1 MIDRPQRLAA
11 RIFVI
16 TYFLSLLVI
25 GVAFSRF
32 YAPYLVW
39 ENGEE
44 TARRFISHERSIR
57 IYIAGAFFYGA
68 TVIVQ
73 LTALY
78 VILRRVNRGIAL
90 FAAFSRLIYVF
101 LWFVLVL
108 DLFCALRL
116 VGGAGSLRAFGPDG
130 LAALA
135 GSQLDSSRD
144 AYYIGMVFNAL
155 GLALFA
161 SVFFQSR
168 YIPRALAF
176 WGILTSLYEGFCGL
190 AYLFYP
196 NFGAI
201 LSANWYEY
209 PLMTF
214 EFLLCVWLLFRG
226 LRSPDN
232 HLGQVVHP

>member
-1 MIDRPQRLAA
+1 MIEQSQRHAA
-11 RIFVI
+11 KIFGI
-16 TYFLSLLVI
+16 TYLLSLLVI

-44 TARRFISHERSIR
+44 TARRFIAHERPIR
-57 IYIAGAFFYGA
+57 MYLAGAFFYGA
-68 TVIVQ
+68 AIIVQ

-78 VILRRVNRGIAL
+78 VILRQVNRGIAL
-90 FAAFSRLIYVF
+90 FAAFSRLLYVF
-101 LWFVLVL
+101 FWFILVL

-116 VGGAGSLRAFGPDG
+116 MGGAGSLSRFGPDA

-168 YIPRALAF
+168 YIPRALAL
-176 WGILTSLYEGFCGL
+176 WGVLTSLYEAFCGL

-196 NFGAI
+196 NFGTI
-201 LSANWYEY
+201 LSVNWYEY
-209 PLMTF
+209 PLMSF
-214 EFLLCVWLLFRG
+214 ELLLTVWLLFRG
-226 LRSPDN
+226 LRSPN
-232 HLGQVVHP
+232 KQLAIRHC

>member
-1 MIDRPQRLAA
+1 MIAYL
-11 RIFVI
+11 
-16 TYFLSLLVI
+16 LSLLVI

-44 TARRFISHERSIR
+44 TARRFITHERSIR
-57 IYIAGAFFYGA
+57 IYVAAAFFYGA
-68 TVIVQ
+68 AMVVQ

-78 VILRRVNRGIAL
+78 VILRQVNRGIAL
-90 FAAFSRLIYVF
+90 FATFSRLIYVF
-101 LWFVLVL
+101 FWFVLVL
-108 DLFCALRL
+108 DIFYALRL
-116 VGGAGSLRAFGPDG
+116 LGGAGSLRTFGPDG

-144 AYYIGMVFNAL
+144 AYYTGMIFNGL

-168 YIPRALAF
+168 YIPRALAL
-176 WGILTSLYEGFCGL
+176 WGVLASLYEAFCGF

-196 NFGAI
+196 HFGTI
-201 LSANWYEY
+201 LSVNWYEY
-209 PLMTF
+209 PLMSF
-214 EFLLCVWLLFRG
+214 ELLLSLRLLFRS
-226 LRSPDN
+226 LRSPDKWRDAA
-232 HLGQVVHP
+232 VRTVE

>member
-1 MIDRPQRLAA
+1 MIEQSQRHAA
-11 RIFVI
+11 KIFGI

-44 TARRFISHERSIR
+44 TARRFITHERSIR
-57 IYIAGAFFYGA
+57 IYVAAAFFYGA
-68 TVIVQ
+68 AMVVQ

-78 VILRRVNRGIAL
+78 VILRQVNRGIAL
-90 FAAFSRLIYVF
+90 FATFSRLIYVF
-101 LWFVLVL
+101 FWFVLVL
-108 DLFCALRL
+108 DIFYALRL
-116 VGGAGSLRAFGPDG
+116 LGGAGSLRTFGPDG

-155 GLALFA
+155 GSALFA

-168 YIPRALAF
+168 YIPRALAL
-176 WGILTSLYEGFCGL
+176 WGVLTSLYEGFCGL

-196 NFGAI
+196 NFGTI
-201 LSANWYEY
+201 LSVNWYEY
-209 PLMTF
+209 PLMSF
-214 EFLLCVWLLFRG
+214 ELLLTVWLLFRG
-226 LRSPDN
+226 LRSPN
-232 HLGQVVHP
+232 KHLAIGQC

>member
-1 MIDRPQRLAA
+1 MIEQSQRHAA
-11 RIFVI
+11 KTFGI
-16 TYFLSLLVI
+16 TYLLSLLVI

-44 TARRFISHERSIR
+44 TARRFITHERSIR
-57 IYIAGAFFYGA
+57 MYLAGAFFYGA
-68 TVIVQ
+68 AIIVQ

-78 VILRRVNRGIAL
+78 VILRQVNRPIAL
-90 FAAFSRLIYVF
+90 FAAFSRLLYVF
-101 LWFVLVL
+101 FWFVLVL
-108 DLFCALRL
+108 DLFCALRQI
-116 VGGAGSLRAFGPDG
+116 GGAGSLRTFGPDG

-135 GSQLDSSRD
+135 GTQLDSSRD

-168 YIPRALAF
+168 YVPRTLAL
-176 WGILTSLYEGFCGL
+176 WGVLTSLYEAFCGL

-196 NFGAI
+196 NFGTI
-201 LSANWYEY
+201 LSVNWYEY
-209 PLMTF
+209 PLMSF
-214 EFLLCVWLLFRG
+214 ELLLTLWLLFRG
-226 LRSPDN
+226 LRSPN
-232 HLGQVVHP
+232 KHLAIGQC

>member
-1 MIDRPQRLAA
+1 M
-11 RIFVI
+11 
-16 TYFLSLLVI
+16 
-25 GVAFSRF
+25 AFSRF

-44 TARRFISHERSIR
+44 TARRFITHERSIR
-57 IYIAGAFFYGA
+57 MYLAGAFFYGA
-68 TVIVQ
+68 AIIVQ

-78 VILRRVNRGIAL
+78 VILRQVNRGIAL
-90 FAAFSRLIYVF
+90 FAAFSRLLYVF
-101 LWFVLVL
+101 FWFVLVL

-116 VGGAGSLRAFGPDG
+116 MGGAGSLRTFGPNG

-168 YIPRALAF
+168 YIPRALAL
-176 WGILTSLYEGFCGL
+176 WGVLTSLYEAFCGL

-196 NFGAI
+196 NFGTI
-201 LSANWYEY
+201 LSVNWYEY
-209 PLMTF
+209 PLMSF
-214 EFLLCVWLLFRG
+214 ELLLSLWLLFRG
-226 LRSPDN
+226 LRSPN
-232 HLGQVVHP
+232 KHLAIGQC